1 MKVTKYVSN
10 SPELLATIPKEDRN
24 QTTSIELQSNGSSEQ
39 LGTISDTTKVVGLS
53 WDPGNDTFNFK
64 QYKTLLD

>member
-10 SPELLATIPKEDRN
+10 SPELLATVPNEDRN
-24 QTTSIELQSNGSSEQ
+24 PTTAIELQPNGYREQ

-53 WDPGNDTFNFK
+53 WDPGNDTFNFRF
-64 QYKTLLD
+64 